1 MKKSEFKEYLKN
13 EIREV
18 LSEEEEKATPD
29 DVATQEELNA
39 ELEKTE
45 KLKKQLDSMTEDID
59 DDDMEPSNKDIS
71 KKDPVAKIATKLSA
85 TDKEMKTVVNKWKK
99 SEGVEKADLLKR
111 LKDLTKIKKELEGL
125 L

>member
-1 MKKSEFKEYLKN
+1 
-13 EIREV
+13 
-18 LSEEEEKATPD
+18 
-29 DVATQEELNA
+29 
-39 ELEKTE
+39 
-45 KLKKQLDSMTEDID
+45 MTEDID

>member
-45 KLKKQLDSMTEDID
+45 KLKKQLDSMTEDV
-59 DDDMEPSNKDIS
+59 DDDMEPSNKDIN

-85 TDKEMKTVVNKWKK
+85 TNKEMKTVVNKWKK
-99 SEGVEKADLLKR
+99 SEGVEKSDLLKR

>member
-45 KLKKQLDSMTEDID
+45 KLKKQLDSMTEDV
-59 DDDMEPSNKDIS
+59 DDDMEPSNKDIN

-99 SEGVEKADLLKR
+99 SEGVEKSDLLKR

>member
-1 MKKSEFKEYLKN
+1 MKKSEFKSYIKN
-13 EIREV
+13 EIIEV
-18 LSEEEEKATPD
+18 LKEASPKDVVKESGLVEDED
-29 DVATQEELNA
+29 D
-39 ELEKTE
+39 
-45 KLKKQLDSMTEDID
+45 
-59 DDDMEPSNKDIS
+59 EPSDKDIN

-99 SEGVEKADLLKR
+99 SEGVEKSDLLKR

>member
-45 KLKKQLDSMTEDID
+45 KLKKQLDSMTEDVD
-59 DDDMEPSNKDIS
+59 DDIEPSNKDIN

-85 TDKEMKTVVNKWKK
+85 TNKEMKTVVNKWKK
-99 SEGVEKADLLKR
+99 SEGVEKSDLLKR

>member
-1 MKKSEFKEYLKN
+1 FKEYLKN

-45 KLKKQLDSMTEDID
+45 KLKKQLDSMTEDV
-59 DDDMEPSNKDIS
+59 DDDMEPSNKDIN

-85 TDKEMKTVVNKWKK
+85 TNKEMKTVVNKWKK
-99 SEGVEKADLLKR
+99 SEGVEKSDLLKR